1 MPSCDHLG
9 RVVTMET
16 QEVLEALNHE
26 LFVVSGGTVRIK
38 EPSTSLDKWFPAIE
52 IIEPNGKPMKMSG
65 WGITLKYRP
74 HGSGEAIDKNERT
87 VVELEYRQKDPAIM
101 KKMADSKH
109 PNIVVNELSPKVT
122 YMFAHMRLYPLLDL
136 SKPIESQG
144 AAIDQ
149 IHENTLELINW
160 WMGIR

>member
-1 MPSCDHLG
+1 
-9 RVVTMET
+9 
-16 QEVLEALNHE
+16 
-26 LFVVSGGTVRIK
+26 
-38 EPSTSLDKWFPAIE
+38 
-52 IIEPNGKPMKMSG
+52 
-65 WGITLKYRP
+65 LKYRP

-87 VVELEYRQKDPAIM
+87 VVELEYRQKDSAIM

>member
-1 MPSCDHLG
+1 
-9 RVVTMET
+9 
-16 QEVLEALNHE
+16 
-26 LFVVSGGTVRIK
+26 
-38 EPSTSLDKWFPAIE
+38 
-52 IIEPNGKPMKMSG
+52 
-65 WGITLKYRP
+65 
-74 HGSGEAIDKNERT
+74 
-87 VVELEYRQKDPAIM
+87 
-101 KKMADSKH
+101 
-109 PNIVVNELSPKVT
+109 VVNELSPDDK

>member
-1 MPSCDHLG
+1 
-9 RVVTMET
+9 MET
-16 QEVLEALNHE
+16 QEVFEALNRE
-26 LFVVSGGTVRIK
+26 LLAASGGTVRIRK
-38 EPSTSLDKWFPAIE
+38 TEAKSVESWFPSVEFIDAD
-52 IIEPNGKPMKMSG
+52 GKPLK
-65 WGITLKYRP
+65 IDNCKLTLKYRP
-74 HGSGEAIDKNERT
+74 HGSAEVVALFERT
-87 VVELEYRQKDPAIM
+87 VLELEYSKRDAVLLSKM
-101 KKMADSKH
+101 KSTKH
-109 PNIVVNELSPKVT
+109 PRIVVNELYPDDK

>member
-1 MPSCDHLG
+1 
-9 RVVTMET
+9 MEV

-26 LFVVSGGTVRIK
+26 LFAVSGGSVRIK
-38 EPSTSLDKWFPAIE
+38 KPKAKTIAGWFPSVE
-52 IIEPNGKPMKMSG
+52 YVEPNGKPMKMDG
-65 WGITLKYRP
+65 WKLTIKNKP
-74 HGSGEAIDKNERT
+74 HGPKEPIDHNKRT
-87 VVELEYRQKDPAIM
+87 VIELEYSKIDVVLLSKM
-101 KKMADSKH
+101 KSAKH
-109 PNIVVNELSPKVT
+109 PRIVVNELSPGVT
-122 YMFAHMRLYPLLDL
+122 FMFAHLRLSPALDL

>member
-1 MPSCDHLG
+1 
-9 RVVTMET
+9 
-16 QEVLEALNHE
+16 
-26 LFVVSGGTVRIK
+26 
-38 EPSTSLDKWFPAIE
+38 
-52 IIEPNGKPMKMSG
+52 MKMNG

-74 HGSGEAIDKNERT
+74 HGSGEAIDKNERI

-101 KKMADSKH
+101 KKMAASKH
-109 PNIVVNELSPKVT
+109 SRIVVNELSPNVT
-122 YMFAHMRLYPLLDL
+122 YMYAHMRLNPLLDL
-136 SKPIESQG
+136 SKPIKDQG

>member
-1 MPSCDHLG
+1 M
-9 RVVTMET
+9 
-16 QEVLEALNHE
+16 N
-26 LFVVSGGTVRIK
+26 
-38 EPSTSLDKWFPAIE
+38 
-52 IIEPNGKPMKMSG
+52 G
-65 WGITLKYRP
+65 WGITLKYKP
-74 HGSGEAIDKNERT
+74 HGSDEAIDRNERT

-101 KKMADSKH
+101 KRMADSKH

-136 SKPIESQG
+136 SQPMESQG

-149 IHENTLELINW
+149 IHEDCLELLNW

>member
-1 MPSCDHLG
+1 
-9 RVVTMET
+9 MET
-16 QEVLEALNHE
+16 LEVLKALNHE
-26 LFVVSGGTVRIK
+26 LFAVSGGTVRIRK
-38 EPSTSLDKWFPAIE
+38 TEAKSVEKWFPSVE
-52 IIEPNGKPMKMSG
+52 FVESNGKPMKMDG
-65 WGITLKYRP
+65 WKLTLKYRP
-74 HGSGEAIDKNERT
+74 HGSDEVVSLLERT
-87 VVELEYRQKDPAIM
+87 VIELECSERDAVLRSKM
-101 KKMADSKH
+101 KSTKH
-109 PNIVVNELSPKVT
+109 PRIVVNELSPDDK